1 MDTIG
6 LIALNDWYVLDF
18 RLKCHDENGNEVNGE
33 DGTSTSFGNTGE
45 IIYSTESNF
54 RGTMASIEVTLP
66 EDYQMKTETIRG
78 HLCQKCLNKVL
89 ESLEFRKWKYE
100 KKEAV
105 PLCLVDFKTL
115 EIYSLQDWH
124 RGCRI
129 QNYWV
134 EIEPDGNKITVEAY
148 TIPDQK
154 E

>member
-1 MDTIG
+1 
-6 LIALNDWYVLDF
+6 
-18 RLKCHDENGNEVNGE
+18 
-33 DGTSTSFGNTGE
+33 
-45 IIYSTESNF
+45 
-54 RGTMASIEVTLP
+54 
-66 EDYQMKTETIRG
+66 MKTETIRG

-105 PLCLVDFKTL
+105 PL
-115 EIYSLQDWH
+115 WH